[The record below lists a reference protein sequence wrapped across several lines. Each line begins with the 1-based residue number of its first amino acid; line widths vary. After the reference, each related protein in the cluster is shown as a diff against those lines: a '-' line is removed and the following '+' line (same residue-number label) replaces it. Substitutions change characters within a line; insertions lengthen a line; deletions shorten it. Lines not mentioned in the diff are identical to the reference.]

1 MIILFCLIMNIW
13 NVYLQGSECVCI
25 KSVGRT
31 SWPASADPSNC
42 NFQCQNTGNIYKNE
56 CGGNSSY
63 NVFEFISGISTQIIY
78 FLFDMHFFQWISKI
92 SYEATVGATL
102 ITLIILFI
110 ICLFIS
116 LVFLLIYYLFNEIII
131 HFLLGH
137 LSHSCDVLV
146 WVGVRRR
153 ASSVVCHAL
162 TSSPQ

>member
-1 MIILFCLIMNIW
+1 MNVW
-13 NVYLQGSECVCI
+13 NVYLQGSECICI
-25 KSVGRT
+25 KGVGRT
-31 SWPASADPSNC
+31 SWSTSADPSNC
-42 NFQCQNTGNIYKNE
+42 NFQCQNTSNIYKNE

-116 LVFLLIYYLFNEIII
+116 LVFFTNLLFIQRNYYPFFIRSPESLRWRI
-131 HFLLGH
+131 GMG
-137 LSHSCDVLV
+137 
-146 WVGVRRR
+146 WGP
-153 ASSVVCHAL
+153 SSVVR
-162 TSSPQ
+162 